1 MWQVTSGCC
10 ECAGPGCLRTIG
22 TPLHQDCPV
31 LAFATPDKPAMP
43 RTPRPP
49 SPAAADAASPPPRG
63 SDMRLADDVQQR
75 LLAVAHRRTLARGES
90 LFHKGSS
97 PDALFGVVSGSLRVS
112 VVAPGGREAVIA
124 MLEPG
129 HWFGEV
135 SLLVGRERVYDTF
148 AVDVTEMAVVAA
160 ADFHRL
166 VAEHPDVHM
175 AFTRLVCLRLR
186 QALAW
191 IDDVILMP
199 LPVRLAHRLL
209 TLDARA
215 LGAEDGSGGT
225 LLGVS
230 QEDLSFMLGV
240 SRQSVN
246 RQLKLWEE
254 DGTLRVRYRSI
265 ELLDRERLERHAA
278 TPR

>member
-1 MWQVTSGCC
+1 
-10 ECAGPGCLRTIG
+10 
-22 TPLHQDCPV
+22 
-31 LAFATPDKPAMP
+31 MP
-43 RTPRPP
+43 RSSPSS
-49 SPAAADAASPPPRG
+49 SPAAPDAQPSPVHN

-75 LLAVAHRRTLARGES
+75 LLAVAHRRTLVRGES

-135 SLLVGRERVYDTF
+135 SLLVGRERVYDTC
-148 AVDVTEMAVVAA
+148 AVDTTEMAVVAA

-166 VAEHPDVHM
+166 VADHPDVHM

-209 TLDARA
+209 TLDARGVA
-215 LGAEDGSGGT
+215 PAQDGGGT

-265 ELLDRERLERHAA
+265 ELLDRAQLERHAA

>member
-1 MWQVTSGCC
+1 
-10 ECAGPGCLRTIG
+10 
-22 TPLHQDCPV
+22 
-31 LAFATPDKPAMP
+31 MP
-43 RTPRPP
+43 RTHPSFPSSPPATAAELAP
-49 SPAAADAASPPPRG
+49 SPPQAN
-63 SDMRLADDVQQR
+63 DMRLADDVQQR

-124 MLEPG
+124 MLEPA

-148 AVDVTEMAVVAA
+148 AVDTTEMAVVAA

-166 VAEHPDVHM
+166 VAAHPDVHM

-209 TLDARA
+209 TLDVRA
-215 LGAEDGSGGT
+215 AGAGAMHDGGGT

-265 ELLDRERLERHAA
+265 ELLDRARLERHAA
-278 TPR
+278 TPP

>member
-1 MWQVTSGCC
+1 
-10 ECAGPGCLRTIG
+10 
-22 TPLHQDCPV
+22 
-31 LAFATPDKPAMP
+31 MP
-43 RTPRPP
+43 RTPTPSSHPEPDAQP
-49 SPAAADAASPPPRG
+49 SPVHN

-97 PDALFGVVSGSLRVS
+97 PDALFGVVGGSLRVS

-135 SLLVGRERVYDTF
+135 SLLVGRERVYDTC
-148 AVDVTEMAVVAA
+148 AVDTTEMAVVAA

-166 VAEHPDVHM
+166 VADHPDVHM

-215 LGAEDGSGGT
+215 VAPAQDGGGT

-230 QEDLSFMLGV
+230 QEDLAFMLGV

-246 RQLKLWEE
+246 RLLKLWEE
-254 DGTLRVRYRSI
+254 DGTLRVRYRSV
-265 ELLDRERLERHAA
+265 ELLDRTQLEQHAA

>member
-1 MWQVTSGCC
+1 
-10 ECAGPGCLRTIG
+10 
-22 TPLHQDCPV
+22 
-31 LAFATPDKPAMP
+31 MP
-43 RTPRPP
+43 RTPTPSSHPEPDEQP
-49 SPAAADAASPPPRG
+49 SPVHN

-97 PDALFGVVSGSLRVS
+97 PDALFGVVGGSLRVS

-135 SLLVGRERVYDTF
+135 SLLVGRERVYDTC
-148 AVDVTEMAVVAA
+148 AVDTTEMAVVAA

-166 VAEHPDVHM
+166 VADHPDVHM

-215 LGAEDGSGGT
+215 VAPAQDGGGT

-230 QEDLSFMLGV
+230 QEDLAFMLGV

-246 RQLKLWEE
+246 RLLKLWEE
-254 DGTLRVRYRSI
+254 DGTLRVRYRSV
-265 ELLDRERLERHAA
+265 ELLDRTQLEQHAA

>member
-1 MWQVTSGCC
+1 
-10 ECAGPGCLRTIG
+10 
-22 TPLHQDCPV
+22 
-31 LAFATPDKPAMP
+31 MP
-43 RTPRPP
+43 RTPPSSNATSAAPDAQP
-49 SPAAADAASPPPRG
+49 SPVHN
-63 SDMRLADDVQQR
+63 SDMRLAGDVQQR
-75 LLAVAHRRTLARGES
+75 LLAVAHRRMLARGES

-135 SLLVGRERVYDTF
+135 SLLVGRERVYDTC
-148 AVDVTEMAVVAA
+148 AVDATEMAVVAA

-199 LPVRLAHRLL
+199 LQVRLAHRLL

-215 LGAEDGSGGT
+215 QSPGEGGGT

-265 ELLDRERLERHAA
+265 ELLDRAQLERHAA

>member
-1 MWQVTSGCC
+1 
-10 ECAGPGCLRTIG
+10 
-22 TPLHQDCPV
+22 
-31 LAFATPDKPAMP
+31 
-43 RTPRPP
+43 
-49 SPAAADAASPPPRG
+49 
-63 SDMRLADDVQQR
+63 MRLPEDVQQR

-112 VVAPGGREAVIA
+112 VVASGGREAVIA

-148 AVDVTEMAVVAA
+148 AVEVTEMAVVAA

-166 VAEHPDVHM
+166 IADHPDVHM

-215 LGAEDGSGGT
+215 AAPADGSSNSSSGGGGT

-265 ELLDRERLERHAA
+265 ELLDREQLERHAA

>member
-1 MWQVTSGCC
+1 
-10 ECAGPGCLRTIG
+10 
-22 TPLHQDCPV
+22 
-31 LAFATPDKPAMP
+31 MP
-43 RTPRPP
+43 RTSMPSRPTETD
-49 SPAAADAASPPPRG
+49 SPVHN

-90 LFHKGSS
+90 LFHKGSA
-97 PDALFGVVSGSLRVS
+97 PDALFGVV
-112 VVAPGGREAVIA
+112 APGGPEAVIA

-135 SLLVGRERVYDTF
+135 SLLVGRERVYDTC
-148 AVDVTEMAVVAA
+148 AVDTTEMAVVAA

-209 TLDARA
+209 TLDAHRKA
-215 LGAEDGSGGT
+215 PGEGGGT

-265 ELLDRERLERHAA
+265 ELLSRAQLERHAA
-278 TPR
+278 RPS

>member
-1 MWQVTSGCC
+1 
-10 ECAGPGCLRTIG
+10 
-22 TPLHQDCPV
+22 
-31 LAFATPDKPAMP
+31 MP
-43 RTPRPP
+43 RMPMPSRPAEP
-49 SPAAADAASPPPRG
+49 DSPVHN
-63 SDMRLADDVQQR
+63 SDMRLAEHVQQR

-90 LFHKGSS
+90 LFHKGSA
-97 PDALFGVVSGSLRVS
+97 PDALFGVIGGSLRVS

-129 HWFGEV
+129 NWFGEV
-135 SLLVGRERVYDTF
+135 SLLVGRERVYDTC
-148 AVDVTEMAVVAA
+148 AVDATEMAVVAA

-166 VAEHPDVHM
+166 VAEHPEVHM

-209 TLDARA
+209 TLDAHGEA
-215 LGAEDGSGGT
+215 PGGSGGT

-265 ELLDRERLERHAA
+265 EVLSRAQLERHAA
-278 TPR
+278 RPN

>member
-1 MWQVTSGCC
+1 M
-10 ECAGPGCLRTIG
+10 
-22 TPLHQDCPV
+22 
-31 LAFATPDKPAMP
+31 PDS
-43 RTPRPP
+43 T
-49 SPAAADAASPPPRG
+49 PPPG
-63 SDMRLADDVQQR
+63 QGADDMRLPEDIQQT
-75 LLAVAHRRTLARGES
+75 LLAVAHRRTLARGGS

-112 VVAPGGREAVIA
+112 VVASGGREAVIS

-135 SLLVGRERVYDTF
+135 SLLVGRERVYDTC
-148 AVDVTEMAVVAA
+148 AVDATEMAVVAA
-160 ADFHRL
+160 SDFHHLIATR
-166 VAEHPDVHM
+166 PDVHM

-191 IDDVILMP
+191 IDDAILMP

-215 LGAEDGSGGT
+215 GST
-225 LLGVS
+225 LLAVS
-230 QEDLSFMLGV
+230 QEDLAFMLGV

-254 DGTLRVRYRSI
+254 DGTLRVGYRSI
-265 ELLDRERLERHAA
+265 ELLDRARLEHRAA
-278 TPR
+278 TA